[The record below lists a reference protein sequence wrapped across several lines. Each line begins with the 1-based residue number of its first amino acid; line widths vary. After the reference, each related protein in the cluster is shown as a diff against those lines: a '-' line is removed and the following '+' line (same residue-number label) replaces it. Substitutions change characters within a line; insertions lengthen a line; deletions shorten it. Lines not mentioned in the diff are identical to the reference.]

1 MQPFELPDFYMPWP
15 ARLNPN
21 LAGARVHSKA
31 WAREM
36 GILEGETGP
45 SGTVIWDER
54 KFDAMD
60 YALLCAYTHPDTPGP
75 ELDLVTDW
83 YVWVFYFDDHF
94 LEMYKRSPDL
104 AGAKAYLDRLPA
116 FMPVEPAERRP
127 PGADQRGRAGPGRPV
142 GPHRAEQVASSGRLR
157 FAESTEN
164 LLNESM
170 WELANIDEG
179 RVANPIEY
187 VEMRRKVGG
196 APWSANLVEHA
207 NFVEVPDEI
216 AATRPLRVLRD
227 TFADAVHLRND
238 LFSYQREV
246 EDEGENANIVLV
258 LERFLGVD
266 TQRAADLSNEIL
278 SSRLYQFEQ
287 HRRRRAADPR
297 SRSTTSTRLAR
308 ASVAR
313 YVKGLQDWQA
323 GGHEWHMRSSRY
335 MNSKAGPGRR
345 PRPSCGARPVSA
357 PRPPRVAALGGRMG
371 LSRFKSYRHAPFL
384 PTGSFEMPEL
394 YMPFTVRMNPHLDAA
409 RQHTKDWARAMG
421 FARRAREPRPL
432 GRGQGRRRGLRL
444 LRGDDPSRG
453 VAGRART

>member
-1 MQPFELPDFYMPWP
+1 MPWP

-31 WAREM
+31 WARDM

-45 SGTVIWDER
+45 SGAAIWDEA

-104 AGAKAYLDRLPA
+104 AGAKAYLDRLAA
-116 FMPVEPAERRP
+116 FMPAGDPADDADDASTPPEPTNAVER
-127 PGADQRGRAGPGRPV
+127 GLADLWARTVPSKSPEWTV
-142 GPHRAEQVASSGRLR
+142 R

-170 WELANIDEG
+170 WELANIQEG

-187 VEMRRKVGG
+187 IEMRRKVGG

-207 NFVEVPDEI
+207 NFLEVPDGI

-227 TFADAVHLRND
+227 AFADGVHLRND

-278 SSRLYQFEQ
+278 SSRLYQFDNTAVVEVPALVEE
-287 HRRRRAADPR
+287 HNLDPAGR
-297 SRSTTSTRLAR
+297 S
-308 ASVAR
+308 SVAR

-335 MNSKAGPGRR
+335 MNSKADTGATPEAFLRGPTGI
-345 PRPSCGARPVSA
+345 GTTAVS
-357 PRPPRVAALGGRMG
+357 VAALAGRMG
-371 LSRFKSYRHAPFL
+371 LSRFKSFRHAPFL

-394 YMPFTVRMNPHLDAA
+394 YMPFERRVHPDVDAA
-409 RQHTKDWARAMG
+409 RRHCKDFARAMG
-421 FARRAREPRPL
+421 FLTPPENLGLWTEEKVDREDYAFCAAMTHPEGTL
-432 GRGQGRRRGLRL
+432 
-444 LRGDDPSRG
+444 D
-453 VAGRART
+453 